1 MAEILHHLGWRLPH
15 HLQGF
20 IHPRWRRISS
30 INSRNPYKNVV
41 ILAVTSLL
49 LGESAT
55 SKGVE
60 MNQFDEAH
68 TFQLGWKNDLVV
80 VSHIFILKK
89 IAQIGSM
96 RLIGIYVP
104 IHEGLNFD
112 DQI

>member
-1 MAEILHHLGWRLPH
+1 
-15 HLQGF
+15 
-20 IHPRWRRISS
+20 
-30 INSRNPYKNVV
+30 
-41 ILAVTSLL
+41 
-49 LGESAT
+49 
-55 SKGVE
+55 